1 MFDRKLIALAW
12 RNLWRNRRRTLIT
25 LFGIA
30 FGSML
35 AVLATGI
42 GDSSYASMIDRAAE
56 MSSGHVTVQHPEF
69 VDLPSATKTVENA
82 EAAAAEARSLP
93 QVRAA
98 VVRQQGSVMLATA
111 RQSSGTYYI
120 GIDPEQETPATL
132 ETLEQVVDGEM
143 FPTASGGGIVLG
155 EALAENLGAKLGKR
169 VVYTVTDKQGEIV
182 SGLARV
188 RGIVRTGIRSVDAS
202 LCYLPLDTVRE
213 TLGYGPAEATTVAVF
228 VEDNR
233 QSDATAAALAAKLG
247 TTQEGGPAVLTWKE
261 SQPQLRAFIDMKVN
275 GTLIL
280 EAIIMLLLAA
290 GIFNSLFVSVME
302 RLREFGIMLAIGFTT
317 AQLFA
322 LVMWES
328 LFLAVSGLLAAVV
341 VTAAP
346 YYHLSTTGIDTAQM
360 YEGGVEVAGVGMD
373 AVIYCRIYP
382 ESVAAMVVIIVVA
395 TLVAG
400 LYPAWRAG
408 RVQPAIAIKEL

>member
-1 MFDRKLIALAW
+1 MFDLKLIALAW

-30 FGSML
+30 FGTML

-42 GDSSYASMIDRAAE
+42 GDSSYASMIDRAAQ
-56 MSSGHVTVQHPEF
+56 MSSGHVTVQHPDF
-69 VDLPSATKTVENA
+69 VDLPSATKTVEDA
-82 EAAAAEARSLP
+82 DAAAAAARQLAH
-93 QVRAA
+93 VDAA

-111 RQSSGTYYI
+111 RQSYGTYYL

-132 ETLEQVVDGEM
+132 ETLEQVVEGE
-143 FPTASGGGIVLG
+143 FFATATDGGIVLG

-169 VVYTVTDKQGEIV
+169 VVYTVTDKEGEIV

-188 RGIVRTGIRSVDAS
+188 GGIVRTGIQSVDAS
-202 LCYLPLDTVRE
+202 LCYLPLNTLRK
-213 TLGYGPAEATTVAVF
+213 TLGYGPHEATTVAVF
-228 VEDNR
+228 VDDNR
-233 QSDATAAALAAKLG
+233 RSDATARALADQLG
-247 TTQEGGPAVLTWKE
+247 SSPEEGPAVLTWKE

-317 AQLFA
+317 TQLFV

-328 LFLAVSGLLAAVV
+328 LLLALSGLLAAVL
-341 VTAAP
+341 VTAGP

-373 AVIYCRIYP
+373 AIIYCRIYP
-382 ESVAAMVVIIVVA
+382 ESVVMMVVIIVLA
-395 TLVAG
+395 TLLAG